1 MKSYTVI
8 CFFLLLAL
16 ILCPL
21 VSIDKARQV
30 FGGNFTEEIEYETV
44 TENEVA
50 NTVKLMSVDSKNI
63 TELSLK
69 DYLLGVVAEEMSA
82 SYHEEAIKAQI
93 IAAHTLLEHTKLHKS
108 DSLGEADITDDYKT
122 HQGYLTTDEQKEKW
136 GENYDLYSEKI
147 KKCIDEVGDIILMYN
162 DEPITAVF
170 HAISNGKTENASD
183 VWGGKYPYLVSVE
196 SEGDT
201 LSPKYLSEVSF
212 TQEEFK
218 ETLSQ
223 QGVEFNDNPEKWVEK
238 TTNTDT
244 GMVETITICG
254 KEFKGTEIRKL
265 FSLRSSTFQCEYVG
279 NNIIFKVKGYGH
291 GVGMSQ
297 YGANYMAQQ
306 GKSYKEILAHYYQSA
321 ELRALN
327 S

>member
-8 CFFLLLAL
+8 CFFLLLSL

-21 VSIDKARQV
+21 VSVDKARQV
-30 FGGNFTEEIEYETV
+30 FGGNVAEEIEYETV
-44 TENEVA
+44 TDNQTPD
-50 NTVKLMSVDSKNI
+50 TVKLMSVDSNNI
-63 TELSLK
+63 TELSLE

-82 SYHEEAIKAQI
+82 SFHEEALKAQI
-93 IAAHTLLEHTKLHKS
+93 IASHTLLEHTKLHKS
-108 DSLGEADITDDYKT
+108 DSLGDADITDDYKT
-122 HQGYLTTDEQKEKW
+122 HQGYLTVDEQKEKW
-136 GENYDLYSEKI
+136 GDNYETYSQKI
-147 KKCIDEVGDIILMYN
+147 RECIEEVGDIILVYN
-162 DEPITAVF
+162 NEPITASF

-183 VWGGKYPYLVSVE
+183 VWGGNYPYLVSVD

-201 LSPKYLSEVSF
+201 FSPKYLSEVSF

-218 ETLSQ
+218 EILSQ
-223 QGVEFNDNPEKWVEK
+223 QGVEFDGNPENWIEK
-238 TTNTDT
+238 ITNTDT
-244 GMVETITICG
+244 GMVKTITICG

-265 FSLRSSTFQCEYVG
+265 FSLRSSTFECEYSE
-279 NNIIFKVKGYGH
+279 NTMIFKVKGYGH

-297 YGANYMAQQ
+297 YGANFMAED